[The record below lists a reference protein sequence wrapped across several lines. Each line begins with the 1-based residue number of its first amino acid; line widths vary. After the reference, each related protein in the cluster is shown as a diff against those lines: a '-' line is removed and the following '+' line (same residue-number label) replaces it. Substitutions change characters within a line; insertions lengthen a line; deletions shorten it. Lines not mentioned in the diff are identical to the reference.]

1 MIGKVKKWLG
11 IEGVKLE
18 LNLPD
23 TIQRDGGTLYGKIRF
38 SSLHAQT
45 ITSFKVVMIEKYTRG
60 RSEERLT
67 DEYELGEIT
76 TDKII
81 EVPAEGTVEVPF
93 QLPYKVVNSEMDD
106 IENKNIFSG
115 ALVKAAK
122 YFNRVNSEFR
132 VEAEA
137 RVSGVAL
144 NPFDKKT
151 IELV

>member
-18 LNLPD
+18 LDIPD
-23 TIQRDGGTLYGKIRF
+23 TLQRDGIMLYGKIRF

-45 ITSFKVVMIEKYTRG
+45 ISSFKVVMIEKYARG

-76 TDKII
+76 VEKII

-93 QLPYKVVNSEMDD
+93 QLPYRVTNSEMD
-106 IENKNIFSG
+106 EMQNRNIFSG
-115 ALVKAAK
+115 ALVKALK
-122 YFNRVNSEFR
+122 YYENVNSEFR

-137 RVSGVAL
+137 KVGGVAL
-144 NPFDKKT
+144 NPFDKKI